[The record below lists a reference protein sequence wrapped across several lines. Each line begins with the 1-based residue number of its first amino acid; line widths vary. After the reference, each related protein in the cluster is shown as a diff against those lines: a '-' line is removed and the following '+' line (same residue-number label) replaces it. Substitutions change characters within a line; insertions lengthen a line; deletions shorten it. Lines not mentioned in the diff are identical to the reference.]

1 MSSAAARSLPLEK
14 NAPEAPL
21 SNVVDTEF
29 ADEIQRTGGNDM
41 LIIQRSGPLDTPSLL
56 EREHQT
62 KNTKVADLLLTH
74 FFPTIPAI

>member
-1 MSSAAARSLPLEK
+1 
-14 NAPEAPL
+14 
-21 SNVVDTEF
+21 
-29 ADEIQRTGGNDM
+29 M

-74 FFPTIPAI
+74 FFSTIPAI